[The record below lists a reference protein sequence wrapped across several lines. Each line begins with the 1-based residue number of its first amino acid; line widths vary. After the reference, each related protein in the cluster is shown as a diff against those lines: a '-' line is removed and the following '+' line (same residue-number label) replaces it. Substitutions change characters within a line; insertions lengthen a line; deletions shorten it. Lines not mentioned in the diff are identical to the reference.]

1 MFLRHIYS
9 LLPLS
14 AGGCFI
20 FVVESGAR
28 MSLRKF
34 KKISLLMA
42 YATGIYIFFPNDA
55 YAMHIMEGFLPFNWA
70 AFWWLAMLPFVI
82 VGVRSIKKTVT
93 LHPSLKMLLGMAGA
107 FAFVLSALKIP
118 SVTGSSSHPTGVGLG
133 TILFGPTAMTVLGM
147 IVLIFQALLLAH
159 GGITTL
165 GANTFSMGIVGPFV
179 SYGIYKGTKKIGA
192 PLWLSVFL
200 SATLG
205 DLMTYVTT
213 AFQLGLAFPAA
224 TGGVIASS
232 LKFMSIF
239 AFTQIPLAIS
249 EGILTVMVINVLSS
263 YSLKELQILSVFTG
277 KELPTNKRGVK
288 E

>member
-1 MFLRHIYS
+1 MLLRHIYS

-20 FVVESGAR
+20 ILKECYS
-28 MSLRKF
+28 MTLRKI
-34 KKISLLMA
+34 KKISLLVG
-42 YATGIYIFFPNDA
+42 YAIFVYIFFPNDA
-55 YAMHIMEGFLPFNWA
+55 YGMHIMEGFLPFNWA
-70 AFWWLAMLPFVI
+70 AFWWMAIIPFVI
-82 VGVRSIKKTVT
+82 SGVRSIKKTVT

-133 TILFGPTAMTVLGM
+133 TILFGPTSMTVLGM

-200 SATLG
+200 AATLG
-205 DLMTYVTT
+205 NLMTYVTT
-213 AFQLGLAFPAA
+213 ALQLGLAFPAA
-224 TGGVIASS
+224 TGGIMAST

-239 AFTQIPLAIS
+239 AFTQVPLAIS

-277 KELPTNKRGVK
+277 KELPTSKRGVQK
-288 E
+288 

>member
-1 MFLRHIYS
+1 MN
-9 LLPLS
+9 LS
-14 AGGCFI
+14 
-20 FVVESGAR
+20 
-28 MSLRKF
+28 KF
-34 KKISLLMA
+34 KKIFLLIA
-42 YATGIYIFFPNDA
+42 YVLTVYIFLPDDA
-55 YAMHIMEGFLPFNWA
+55 YAMHIMEGFLPYNWA
-70 AFWWLAMLPFVI
+70 AFWWLAMIPFVI
-82 VGVRSIKKTVT
+82 AGVRSIKRTVA

-179 SYGIYKGTKKIGA
+179 SYGIYKGTKKLGA

-200 SATLG
+200 AATLG

-213 AFQLGLAFPAA
+213 ALQLGLAFPAA

-263 YSLKELQILSVFTG
+263 YSLKELQISSVFTG
-277 KELPTNKRGVK
+277 KELPTSKRRVK
-288 E
+288 Q